1 MLVVGEGVQESGHSR
16 LLSVVCCSVFFS
28 VDKAWSGGVSIAV
41 LPARDPFSMLTVF
54 VAGSFHGTFDAVS
67 FGRRGSLE
75 FGSHYAGDGA
85 GRVASRKERG
95 RMTNKQYRVDGT
107 NIRARAGRS
116 DKYLVVYISTPR
128 FFCVVITSLY
138 SSAMSRPITFEP
150 LPLRPRSALQLY
162 IGAACMFTISLLSA
176 LLALSYFYCPAQV
189 RNIYFLCFTSIKLMR
204 ECTHRLHGYAH
215 CVKTST
221 INILFRYS
229 FL

>member
-1 MLVVGEGVQESGHSR
+1 MTKRSLKGRCACGGRGRAGVWAFSFA
-16 LLSVVCCSVFFS
+16 VCCLLLRVFF
-28 VDKAWSGGVSIAV
+28 
-41 LPARDPFSMLTVF
+41 VF

-176 LLALSYFYCPAQV
+176 LLALSYFYCPAQITWLRPLCEDEHYKYLV
-189 RNIYFLCFTSIKLMR
+189 PLLIPVTTWFAIANWVGWEYFRF
-204 ECTHRLHGYAH
+204 A
-215 CVKTST
+215 
-221 INILFRYS
+221 
-229 FL
+229 

>member
-1 MLVVGEGVQESGHSR
+1 MVRRRQY
-16 LLSVVCCSVFFS
+16 CSVAGERS
-28 VDKAWSGGVSIAV
+28 VFDAHRVC
-41 LPARDPFSMLTVF
+41 RR
-54 VAGSFHGTFDAVS
+54 SFHGTFDAVS

-75 FGSHYAGDGA
+75 FGGHYAGDGA

-95 RMTNKQYRVDGT
+95 RMTNNQYRVDGT